1 MVKLHVGAQ
10 AARVSVRFAADW
22 ADVGPT
28 VGVTVHVALEVM
40 LELETAAASGATMEW
55 TAAYEHSWM
64 GGTSQLEGYWGW
76 LGRTVQG
83 LGCGSGGKLMT
94 KYKLL
99 FLAIWGNGRQTH
111 QLRNCLHNQHGLGS
125 DAAVLL

>member
-1 MVKLHVGAQ
+1 MGAQ
-10 AARVSVRFAADW
+10 ASRVSVCFAAHW
-22 ADVGPT
+22 ADVWPT
-28 VGVTVHVALEVM
+28 VGMTVHVALEVM
-40 LELETAAASGATMEW
+40 LELKTTAAGGAAMEW
-55 TAAYEHSWM
+55 AAAYKHSWIR
-64 GGTSQLEGYWGW
+64 GTSQLEGYWGW

-94 KYKLL
+94 KHEFL
-99 FLAIWGNGRQTH
+99 FLSIWGNGRQTH